1 MKSEEMIDQIVS
13 LMDTVMNDFSIPKN
27 VRKAVSEAK
36 DKLLGE
42 EELIQKASSAV
53 YLLDEVS
60 NDVNMPMHA
69 RAQIWS
75 IISALETIKS

>member
-1 MKSEEMIDQIVS
+1 MKSEEKIDQIVS

>member
-1 MKSEEMIDQIVS
+1 
-13 LMDTVMNDFSIPKN
+13 MDTVMSDFSIPKN
-27 VRKAVSEAK
+27 VRKAVSDAK

-42 EELIQKASSAV
+42 EELIQKASSAI

-75 IISALETIKS
+75 ILSALEALKS